1 MGEHTPPVV
10 LLSRRMNGLPPVFPV
25 AIAVFIVTAGWFVA
39 AGLVVLFLNMRVKR
53 LEREHP
59 DAAGGKNEGALL
71 MYALSILFYPAAF
84 LVGAYF
90 MLKPATVRM
99 GRTCVVLGLVDI
111 SAVVV
116 LTCIGMLALAV
127 LAPDML
133 P

>member
-1 MGEHTPPVV
+1 
-10 LLSRRMNGLPPVFPV
+10 MNGITAVFAV
-25 AIAVFIVTAGWFVA
+25 VVAVFIVMAGWFVA
-39 AGLVVLFLNMRVKR
+39 AGLVVVFLNMRVKR

-59 DAAGGKNEGALL
+59 DDIGGRNEGAFL

-116 LTCIGMLALAV
+116 LTCIGMLVLAI